1 MVQKIIKAKVV
12 DLTNIKEELLKQEYE
27 NLQEFL
33 QLKDIFWWDKDL
45 GKNLYSANRQQASR
59 FYKRINPDKEY
70 PISLRKDLI
79 QIERKNTKLTK
90 YWCRIRVKGR
100 RNFWVAIKLHQN
112 IPDDVSFSES
122 KILRKGKNFY
132 VYLTIEKEIKRI

>member
-59 FYKRINPDKEY
+59 FYKRINPDKE
-70 PISLRKDLI
+70 
-79 QIERKNTKLTK
+79 
-90 YWCRIRVKGR
+90 
-100 RNFWVAIKLHQN
+100 
-112 IPDDVSFSES
+112 
-122 KILRKGKNFY
+122 
-132 VYLTIEKEIKRI
+132 